1 MSNIAKVLVTIAA
14 IFIYIIV
21 ATIIIA
27 SIKDSGGST
36 SFISLILLVALIG
49 AIKAIWKKKNDNDEN
64 SSMLQK

>member
-1 MSNIAKVLVTIAA
+1 MSNIAKVLVTIGA

-21 ATIIIA
+21 APVIIA
-27 SIKDSGGST
+27 SIKESGGSA